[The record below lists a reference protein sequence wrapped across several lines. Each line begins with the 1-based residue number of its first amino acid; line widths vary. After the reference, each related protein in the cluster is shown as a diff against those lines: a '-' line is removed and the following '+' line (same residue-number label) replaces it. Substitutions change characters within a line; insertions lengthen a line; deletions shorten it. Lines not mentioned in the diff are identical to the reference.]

1 MSWLPRRASMSPEG
15 SAAVTAASAYATE
28 FTGVVDR
35 AFPVDDAA
43 IMRVRAAALGA
54 FIETAPTERH
64 RAISRPVGR
73 SAGRL
78 ARRSLAF
85 VLVAS
90 VGLLSFGAIAVEAR
104 PGGPF
109 YPVRLAIESATL
121 ASADLPAGWQAR
133 LDRLQRRIDESLAA
147 ERDGDPGAIAVALG
161 EYRSELAGM
170 TAGLA
175 DPERRS
181 TLGAEVT
188 RDLAVVLDIARTYPS
203 EAADLLV
210 ADIRAFL
217 GLPEP
222 GTTNTGGGTTD
233 NSNDGSGMTRDPRD
247 GPTADPHS
255 SRGATGN
262 PHDDGTDREPARR
275 RDHREP
281 AQSTGPPG
289 TRTTTAPPE
298 TRTSREDRQPA
309 CRRSHRQ
316 SAQRNREAG
325 QAEALIRRAGLGSL
339 GRRLRRDRGS
349 TRARRSLLAAVR
361 PRGAG
366 GAAASTKRTARRAAR
381 PAAVRGPN
389 EIEFRRRSRAPG
401 RRAAARLRPNAV
413 TTLLMPM
420 YRPDSAFGMMS
431 VISAQST
438 ARKMP
443 AATPTGTTPTSAT
456 GGTAR
461 RRGAPYR
468 RGRERAERRSSACA
482 RTRGRNVQT
491 ARWRSSRRSDGDQ
504 EHPHRD
510 LILRA
515 S

>member
-175 DPERRS
+175 DPDRRS

-188 RDLAVVLDIARTYPS
+188 RDLAVVLDIARAYPS

-222 GTTNTGGGTTD
+222 STTNAGTTNTGGGTTD
-233 NSNDGSGMTRDPRD
+233 DSNDGSGMTRDPRD

-255 SRGATGN
+255 PGATGN
-262 PHDDGTDREPARR
+262 PHDDGT
-275 RDHREP
+275 
-281 AQSTGPPG
+281 TGNPH
-289 TRTTTAPPE
+289 
-298 TRTSREDRQPA
+298 D
-309 CRRSHRQ
+309 
-316 SAQRNREAG
+316 
-325 QAEALIRRAGLGSL
+325 
-339 GRRLRRDRGS
+339 D
-349 TRARRSLLAAVR
+349 
-361 PRGAG
+361 
-366 GAAASTKRTARRAAR
+366 
-381 PAAVRGPN
+381 
-389 EIEFRRRSRAPG
+389 
-401 RRAAARLRPNAV
+401 
-413 TTLLMPM
+413 
-420 YRPDSAFGMMS
+420 
-431 VISAQST
+431 
-438 ARKMP
+438 
-443 AATPTGTTPTSAT
+443 GTTGNPHDDGTTGNPHDDGTTGNPHDDGTTGNPHSGKTGNPHADGTS
-456 GGTAR
+456 GNPHSGTEKP
-461 RRGAPYR
+461 GKPK
-468 RGRERAERRSSACA
+468 S
-482 RTRGRNVQT
+482 
-491 ARWRSSRRSDGDQ
+491 
-504 EHPHRD
+504 
-510 LILRA
+510 
-515 S
+515 